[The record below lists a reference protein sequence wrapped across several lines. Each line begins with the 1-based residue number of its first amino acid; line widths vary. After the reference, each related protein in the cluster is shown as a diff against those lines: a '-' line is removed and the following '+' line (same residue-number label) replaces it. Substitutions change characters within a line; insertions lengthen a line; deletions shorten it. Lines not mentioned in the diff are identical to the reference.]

1 MSHTNESI
9 KQLLATSNAAVER
22 ALVVLLSRQ
31 TSDEVA
37 SQNTKHR
44 NGRGFSA
51 FDAEILTSFAT
62 QIERKLARGMK
73 LGECLSEKQM
83 AIARKRVPSYA
94 GQLAEEANAKAA
106 ASQPVLVE
114 TEVMKPGVRFHA
126 YGMGN
131 DVEAEWMNEAMYADA
146 INAQDAETG
155 AWADQRSDGAR
166 LAYEAEMRRD
176 EAANRRP
183 DLDHE
188 WTREEIMGDAQT
200 QAELKAAADHL
211 DKQIARELEPAKL
224 GAFLQ
229 ARAAILDF
237 IAA

>member
-22 ALVVLLSRQ
+22 GLVVLLSRQ

-62 QIERKLARGMK
+62 QIERKLARGVK

-83 AIARKRVPSYA
+83 VIARKRVPSYA

-106 ASQPVLVE
+106 PQAKLVE
-114 TEVMKPGVRFHA
+114 VEVMKPGVRFHA

-131 DVEAEWMNEAMYADA
+131 DVEAEWMNEAMYGDM
-146 INAQDAETG
+146 INAQDAEN
-155 AWADQRSDGAR
+155 DR

-176 EAANRRP
+176 EAANRP
-183 DLDHE
+183 DLDHV
-188 WTREEIMGDAQT
+188 WSREEIMGDAQT